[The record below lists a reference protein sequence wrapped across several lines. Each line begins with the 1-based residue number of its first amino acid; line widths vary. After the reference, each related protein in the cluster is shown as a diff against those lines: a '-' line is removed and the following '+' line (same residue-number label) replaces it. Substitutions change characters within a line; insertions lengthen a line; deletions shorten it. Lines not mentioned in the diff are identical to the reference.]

1 MTTKS
6 PTREECEDW
15 TVDELKKYLWQ
26 NNMQDSANVVNKYKI
41 NGYMFLNS
49 SDGHQNRF
57 NSLEYPQIQKIVQ
70 DIKKN
75 DGGIIRKFKK
85 FTRPAPPN
93 VPQRDYS
100 NPGAEEAEGQ
110 WSEDEFDN
118 SDYENPDE
126 NSDGSVTYE
135 APGEDDENYEP
146 PPSEN
151 KTKIVSRPL
160 TSTKSEY
167 ADHRPGSSKAA
178 AISRPGPILP
188 KPANYSPK
196 LLCYPPRPAPRKG
209 KREDDEDDY
218 IVPVEN
224 NDPDEA
230 YIDPTETDPSLS
242 TKPPVI
248 DRAAKPPT
256 GPSSTRVVPGQAA
269 QPCSESPPGND
280 VYEIPDTEETPQPAQ
295 RVKPQLPKPV
305 PKGAGNPSLFLRT
318 FPKLTVA
325 SERKGSLM
333 NSKAPSAS
341 HDVDS
346 EDYEVCDPESNEK
359 PEIPEKPTRFSNP
372 SAEAPI
378 LPARPFDKKPQALRL
393 PPINKSNA
401 PELPSRP
408 IGTLPR
414 PNVPPRPL
422 SPSSIEQDSSVNG
435 KPWYTNYGD
444 RKAAEEAL
452 NKSNK
457 DGSFLIRKSS
467 GQDSKQ
473 PYTLVVLYKR
483 RVYNIPVRYV
493 EATKEYALGRK
504 KSGEDR
510 FASVAEIIENHQ
522 RNALVLID
530 SQNNTKDSTKLKH
543 PVKIS

>member
-1 MTTKS
+1 QYPEFLFQLLCFTLMKS
-6 PTREECEDW
+6 TF
-15 TVDELKKYLWQ
+15 V
-26 NNMQDSANVVNKYKI
+26 
-41 NGYMFLNS
+41 
-49 SDGHQNRF
+49 
-57 NSLEYPQIQKIVQ
+57 KIVSFPPLTHRFHTQ
-70 DIKKN
+70 QAAL
-75 DGGIIRKFKK
+75 IRKTGKNTWDR

-242 TKPPVI
+242 TK
-248 DRAAKPPT
+248 RTFLK
-256 GPSSTRVVPGQAA
+256 
-269 QPCSESPPGND
+269 
-280 VYEIPDTEETPQPAQ
+280 
-295 RVKPQLPKPV
+295 VKPQLPKPV

-325 SERKGSLM
+325 SE
-333 NSKAPSAS
+333 S
-341 HDVDS
+341 HS
-346 EDYEVCDPESNEK
+346 ELIQINLLTSPPDEK